1 MNEPAAA
8 VTDWIL
14 SALAISAGVV
24 LLFDEKRSRYW
35 VFAFFAAALS
45 AFVGAVYHA
54 WLKASPTWSGPA
66 WGSVTLI
73 VAVVVSF
80 ILAATVETVLGSGS
94 RRLWMTVRLASLLA
108 FAVVVLLGGG
118 SISSLLYLES
128 ITMTAVVA
136 IWIVAFRRKIPGGG
150 VMLSAIVLSG
160 GAAIV
165 RALPARFFALGW
177 EWNSDSLYHIAQ
189 IPGLVAML
197 IGARRLPA
205 LLDRGRGEQPERAAQ
220 QPAWRRSLSNLRVPS
235 RLAARLRS

>member
-14 SALAISAGVV
+14 AALALSAGVV

-35 VFAFFAAALS
+35 AFAFFAAAIS

-54 WLKASPTWSGPA
+54 WLKASGTWSGPV

-73 VAVVVSF
+73 VAVMVSF
-80 ILAATVETVLGSGS
+80 ILAATVETVLGPGS
-94 RRLWMTVRLASLLA
+94 RKLWMTIRLASLLA

-128 ITMTAVVA
+128 VTMAAVVV
-136 IWIVAFRRKIPGGG
+136 IWAMAFRRKMPGSGT
-150 VMLSAIVLSG
+150 LLTAIVLSG

-165 RALPARFFALGW
+165 RAIPVRFVASW

-197 IGARRLPA
+197 IGAQRLPA
-205 LLDRGRGEQPERAAQ
+205 IVQGARRKAERVRER
-220 QPAWRRSLSNLRVPS
+220 PAWQRSLANLRVTS